1 MGFFKNVG
9 RGTKRAFGYNELKNN
24 TGYVKNTVKSFL
36 AVGGM
41 GSTGERYDKFED
53 MPFSEKQ
60 IQATYQSL
68 KKLAITYMTVVC
80 LAVLYLLYNLVNHNY
95 LTALLSVCFAM
106 ACLSMAY
113 RYHFWMMQIKK
124 RKLGCTF
131 HEYLDFLLR
140 RKEQ

>member
-9 RGTKRAFGYNELKNN
+9 RGTKRAFGYNEIKDN
-24 TGYVKNTVKSFL
+24 TGYVKNTVKSFM

-41 GSTGERYDKFED
+41 GSTGERYEKFED
-53 MPFSEKQ
+53 MPFNEKQ

-68 KKLAITYMTVVC
+68 KKLAITYISIVA
-80 LAVLYLLYNLVNHNY
+80 LAMLYVLYNLVDHNY
-95 LTALLSVCFAM
+95 LTALLSLCFGS

-124 RKLGCTF
+124 RKLSCSF
-131 HEYLDFLLR
+131 SEYLDFLLHH
-140 RKEQ
+140 KD